1 MAREKELPKHIKE
14 FYDRDDKVRKLLD
27 TTHAVHSEAYQ
38 KGLDVLRDEQG
49 RIDYQKLE
57 EVKVQDQFLDKLM
70 DHYLTAAV
78 RDLGL
83 KEKPIDTFEQDVIL
97 QKYIGVTRGEL
108 QRIIRKNKGDYTLE
122 AHEGLRDK
130 LIKKQTQ
137 ELMPLRHGHLEEGH
151 IEDIL
156 KHTGVDKYIAKD
168 RIQTGH
174 AATILDIYKQK
185 GEVTLSDLN
194 GIVKTPEEKGGW
206 GSDVYLTE
214 EAKEEIKELKKKHK
228 KSA

>member
-108 QRIIRKNKGDYTLE
+108 QRII
-122 AHEGLRDK
+122 
-130 LIKKQTQ
+130 
-137 ELMPLRHGHLEEGH
+137 
-151 IEDIL
+151 
-156 KHTGVDKYIAKD
+156 
-168 RIQTGH
+168 
-174 AATILDIYKQK
+174 
-185 GEVTLSDLN
+185 
-194 GIVKTPEEKGGW
+194 
-206 GSDVYLTE
+206 
-214 EAKEEIKELKKKHK
+214 
-228 KSA
+228 